1 MNRASLFKTLSFI
14 IIVGLTSAA
23 YSCPIGCATCDYY
36 GINCYTCKSGYYYN
50 SLLYSCDLTP
60 SSVSSSF
67 SSYSSSYSVSTKTK
81 GISGAVIAVLII
93 LPIVFIICCIAI
105 TVGLIRRRR
114 RRNMHLAL
122 ALSALNHSK
131 SFHVADRPATNLS
144 MNMSYDYPQPFMMN
158 QPYQPYPMSSVHQ
171 DYEGY
176 GMTQQLMYTDHQV
189 SYSQPMMTADL
200 SGGYRNNLSQNTQI
214 PHGKHGKRRSEKQHH
229 SGGGVHIDKG
239 VSVY

>member
-171 DYEGY
+171 DY
-176 GMTQQLMYTDHQV
+176 GMPLQPTYTDQQV
-189 SYSQPMMTADL
+189 SYSQPIITADL
-200 SGGYRNNLSQNTQI
+200 SGGYGNNLTQNTQI
-214 PHGKHGKRRSEKQHH
+214 PHGNHQTEMQNHP
-229 SGGGVHIDKG
+229 GGGVHNDKG
-239 VSVY
+239 FSVY